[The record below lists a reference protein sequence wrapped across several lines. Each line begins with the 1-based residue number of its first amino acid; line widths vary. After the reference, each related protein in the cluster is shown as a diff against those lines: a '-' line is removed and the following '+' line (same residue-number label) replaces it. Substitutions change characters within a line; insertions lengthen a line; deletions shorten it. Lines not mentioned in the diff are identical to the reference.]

1 MSADAAAR
9 LPPFRRRFFDPVE
22 RVTGIGGGALGGK
35 ARGLVIARD
44 LLRAGAVDAS
54 PIAVDVPALAVITT
68 DLFDR
73 FMERNQLWPVVES
86 GRSDAKI
93 AVAFQGADLPIELV
107 GDLRALIE
115 EVRVPL
121 AIRSSS
127 LLEDA
132 LAHPFAG
139 VYVTKMLPNDQH
151 DADTRF
157 RRLIEAIKLV
167 YASTFFER
175 ARRYVETIG
184 HRPGEEKMAVIIQEV
199 VGRRMGPRYY
209 PDVSGVARSYGF
221 YRSGNARPE
230 DGFAC
235 LALGLGK
242 TIVDGGVSWNYC
254 PAYPRATAPF
264 ATVDE
269 LLDQTQREFWAVG
282 VGQTPR
288 YDPTSEV
295 EYLTRGTLVDA
306 EADGTLRYAAS
317 SYDPSSDR
325 LYPGLR
331 GKGPRA
337 LTFAPLLVHD
347 EYPLND
353 VIRRLLTAAEKTL
366 ASPVEIEFACT
377 FAPRDDPP
385 ARLGFLQVRPMAVSH
400 EAIVVTTAEMTDA
413 ASVIASDAVLGNGR
427 FDEVRDVVFV
437 RRDRFDAGR
446 STAVAADVAELNHIL
461 VGEQR
466 PYLLIGFGRWG
477 SADPWLGVPVVWSDI
492 GGARVI
498 VETTPPGRR
507 VEPSQGSHFFHN
519 LSSFGVAYFTVREGV
534 DPPIDWEWL
543 ERQAVT
549 HETTYASHVRLAD
562 PLAIAVDGR
571 TGRGV
576 VRRGV
581 VERPVE
587 RQP

>member
-1 MSADAAAR
+1 MNADAAAR
-9 LPPFRRRFFDPVE
+9 LPPFRRRFFDPAE
-22 RVTGIGGGALGGK
+22 RVTAIGSGAVGGK
-35 ARGLVIARD
+35 AHGLLLARD
-44 LLRAGAVDAS
+44 LLRTGGVHGS

-73 FMERNQLWPVVES
+73 FMERNQLWPIVES
-86 GRSDAKI
+86 GRSDARI
-93 AVAFQGADLPIELV
+93 AVAFQQADLPIELV
-107 GDLRALIE
+107 GDLRALVE

-139 VYVTKMLPNDQH
+139 VYLTKMLPNDPH

-157 RRLIEAIKLV
+157 RRLAEAIKLV
-167 YASTFFER
+167 YASTFFGR
-175 ARRYVETIG
+175 ARQYIETIG
-184 HRPGEEKMAVIIQEV
+184 HRVGDEKMAVIIQEV
-199 VGRRMGPRYY
+199 VGRRIGPRYY

-242 TIVDGGVSWNYC
+242 TIVDGGLSWNYC

-269 LLDQTQREFWAVG
+269 LLDQTQRAFWAVG
-282 VGQTPR
+282 VDGSPR

-295 EYLTRGTLVDA
+295 EYLVGGTLADA
-306 EADGTLRYAAS
+306 EADGTLRYTAS
-317 SYDPSSDR
+317 SYEPSSDR

-347 EYPLND
+347 EYPLNE
-353 VIRRLLTAAEKTL
+353 VVRSLLTASEKTL
-366 ASPVEIEFACT
+366 GSPVEIEFACT
-377 FAPRDDPP
+377 FTPRETPQ

-400 EAIVVTTAEMTDA
+400 DAIAVTTAEMTDA

-427 FDEVRDVVFV
+427 FDDIVDVVFV
-437 RRDRFDAGR
+437 RRDRFDAAR
-446 STAVAADVAELNHIL
+446 SAEAAADVAELNHLL
-461 VGEQR
+461 VAEHR

-477 SADPWLGVPVVWSDI
+477 SADPWLGIPVVWSDI

-498 VETTPPGRR
+498 IETTPPGRR

-519 LSSFGVAYFTVREGV
+519 LSSFGVAYFTVRTGV
-534 DPPIDWEWL
+534 DPPIDWAWL
-543 ERQAVT
+543 ECQPVAHSTR
-549 HETTYASHVRLAD
+549 YASHVRLAQ
-562 PLAIAVDGR
+562 PLTIAVDGR
-571 TGRGV
+571 SGRGV
-576 VRRGV
+576 VRRTTE
-581 VERPVE
+581 ERAS
-587 RQP
+587 